1 MADIEKDINSL
12 VNKSLQFLDENKKSE
27 GLEMAKEASLKEN
40 NLENIYDFSKVDYN
54 YQLKFLVSFE
64 FFEKFSF
71 CFFKL

>member
-64 FFEKFSF
+64 FFEKF
-71 CFFKL
+71 